1 MSVYAMAKSDAAQHA
16 ARVAT
21 ERAGTDGTAAV
32 GAETDGAGTDAAAMP
47 AAPPVA
53 VPPAAPPDGMPPAAA
68 PPVAV
73 PHAAAP
79 AGAPIPL
86 GLSPELSK
94 AIESIGTYIPT
105 EVMATYLA
113 ILAAIPS
120 TGGHPYQWLMFW
132 AFLAATPFVVWLSA
146 SAASPGR
153 GLSLPITPV
162 RHWPWWSMF
171 AATLAFAVFA
181 IGLPGSVVNDVD
193 WYEPWMSTVAIILSA
208 FVLSQMA
215 RIVEST

>member
-1 MSVYAMAKSDAAQHA
+1 
-16 ARVAT
+16 
-21 ERAGTDGTAAV
+21 
-32 GAETDGAGTDAAAMP
+32 
-47 AAPPVA
+47 
-53 VPPAAPPDGMPPAAA
+53 
-68 PPVAV
+68 
-73 PHAAAP
+73 
-79 AGAPIPL
+79 
-86 GLSPELSK
+86 
-94 AIESIGTYIPT
+94 
-105 EVMATYLA
+105 MATYLA

-120 TGGHPYQWLMFW
+120 TGGHSYQWLMFW

-171 AATLAFAVFA
+171 AATLAFGVFA
-181 IGLPGSVVNDVD
+181 IGLPGSVVNDEG

-215 RIVEST
+215 RIVETT